1 MPGSDNGSNLAN
13 TVQTTSLT
21 LTGPSKQLN
30 QVCSLI
36 NVPLSPLNVGV
47 TQWQMDKWQSYLEKM
62 WTRVKLSTRVVSL
75 PDPDT
80 TVFEKTLS
88 FPQKFNQIVLIFF
101 LLRYRSNLWYSYL
114 PSDLESILS
123 ASEISGELPT
133 LTSQL

>member
-80 TVFEKTLS
+80 TVGM
-88 FPQKFNQIVLIFF
+88 QI
-101 LLRYRSNLWYSYL
+101 RSCCEGWK
-114 PSDLESILS
+114 ESH
-123 ASEISGELPT
+123 
-133 LTSQL
+133 SQGIVIVAPKARARDKPWDHHHL